1 MATAAELAPV
11 QGEPAYAGRPAREVV
26 IERVAAASDWKL
38 ALIRLIEA
46 LVWPIA
52 FIAVAL
58 IFRVPVTAFLTALA
72 HQLSN

>member
-1 MATAAELAPV
+1 MAAAELAPAD
-11 QGEPAYAGRPAREVV
+11 GEAAYALPARERV

-72 HQLSN
+72 HQLSH

>member
-1 MATAAELAPV
+1 MASAAEIAPV
-11 QGEPAYAGRPAREVV
+11 REEADYTRQPPRDVV
-26 IERVAAASDWKL
+26 IERVAASADWKL

-58 IFRVPVTAFLTALA
+58 IFRVPITAFLTALA
-72 HQLSN
+72 HKLGS

>member
-1 MATAAELAPV
+1 MAPV
-11 QGEPAYAGRPAREVV
+11 QGEPVIAQPGYANAMVV
-26 IERVAAASDWKL
+26 ERAPASDWKL

-58 IFRVPVTAFLTALA
+58 IFREPLTAFISALA
-72 HQLSN
+72 KSLGH